1 MKVNDGRK
9 DLDAEL
15 AALRQAAERVT
26 NGLRQMCEVQA
37 AHTVML
43 QAILDAA
50 TAPIEPEQ
58 ELTQTLV
65 QMLLALSEQT
75 KVLAQ
80 INAAMTE
87 PASTI
92 ETS

>member
-1 MKVNDGRK
+1 
-9 DLDAEL
+9 
-15 AALRQAAERVT
+15 
-26 NGLRQMCEVQA
+26 
-37 AHTVML
+37 
-43 QAILDAA
+43 
-50 TAPIEPEQ
+50 
-58 ELTQTLV
+58 
-65 QMLLALSEQT
+65 MLLALSEHT